1 MELYAEKHYLLHL
14 SIVSL
19 CSYRLKRMDC
29 LVGTFILLVWEYA
42 DVADSYLC
50 NIPWDLVLPSF
61 PLHDA
66 GFLVYAFQT
75 GCVLGA
81 I

>member
-1 MELYAEKHYLLHL
+1 MH
-14 SIVSL
+14 
-19 CSYRLKRMDC
+19 C
-29 LVGTFILLVWEYA
+29 LAGTFVLLVWEYA

-50 NIPWDLVLPSF
+50 NIPWDLALPSL
-61 PLHDA
+61 PLTDA
-66 GFLVYAFQT
+66 GFLVYSFQT